1 MLAQNG
7 CKIRMRT
14 ALMHKNGFAYSGREF
29 KLTMKSLALYLR
41 GRKIAVV
48 VETALAD
55 GDDFRAGRKRRNLR
69 GHLRRP
75 FLGVV
80 RMHARGGK

>member
-55 GDDFRAGRKRRNLR
+55 GDDFRQAASVAISAATSAD
-69 GHLRRP
+69 HSS
-75 FLGVV
+75 
-80 RMHARGGK
+80 A